1 MLQLFASFYF
11 NFKEKFMSTTQ
22 SKKSVALIGNQMN
35 VSKEWLDQVKI
46 LETGT
51 TEQKIALAGSDDLC
65 DSIQIALACDE
76 VLEVRLALS
85 ENPKLTE
92 LAGKI
97 LAGQRLSNELK
108 QITDEELLRILY
120 VQDDK
125 FVGRAVIAK
134 NGDIPESVK
143 LDIIDWECD
152 GGIILWLLNNGDN
165 LKKMSKAVQLRLIRQ
180 MSLVEQ
186 QIKGIKGGQYGN
198 NYWNFAQELSV
209 SFWRMDFVNMDK
221 ETQVAFAKA
230 FVQLYQDIQQSDE
243 CKNDRYKTGYDN
255 PTVTLL
261 QFANWTAGK
270 LKSHPNFNTTAKVIL
285 SQIA

>member
-1 MLQLFASFYF
+1 
-11 NFKEKFMSTTQ
+11 MSATQ

-92 LAGKI
+92 WAGKI
-97 LAGQRLSNELK
+97 LAGQRLSGGLEK
-108 QITDEELLRILY
+108 ITDEELLRILY
-120 VQDDK
+120 VQDNK
-125 FVGRAVIAK
+125 FVYRRLIAESA
-134 NGDIPESVK
+134 DIPESVK
-143 LDIIDWECD
+143 LDIIDWERD
-152 GGIILWLLNNGDN
+152 VETIVKSLLRDENF
-165 LKKMSKAVQLRLIRQ
+165 KKMSKAVQLRVIRL
-180 MSLVEQ
+180 MSLAEQ
-186 QIKGIKGGQYGN
+186 QAKGIKLGISDAEN
-198 NYWNFAQELSV
+198 HWFFADWIVVKGFVQTN
-209 SFWRMDFVNMDK
+209 FVNMDK

-230 FVQLYQDIQQSDE
+230 LVQLYQDIQQSDE

>member
-1 MLQLFASFYF
+1 
-11 NFKEKFMSTTQ
+11 MSTTQ
-22 SKKSVALIGNQMN
+22 PKKRVALISNQMN

-51 TEQKIALAGSDDLC
+51 TGQKIALAGSDKVL

-97 LAGQRLSNELK
+97 FAGQRLNSKLN

-120 VQDDK
+120 VQDGK
-125 FVGRAVIAK
+125 FVYRRYIARSD
-134 NGDIPESVK
+134 NIPESVK

-152 GGIILWLLNNGDN
+152 VDTIVNGLLSVENFE
-165 LKKMSKAVQLRLIRQ
+165 KMSKAVQLRVIRL
-180 MSLVEQ
+180 MSLAEQ
-186 QIKGIKGGQYGN
+186 QTKGIKLDGYGVKNHWVCAHRIVGG
-198 NYWNFAQELSV
+198 FAQTN
-209 SFWRMDFVNMDK
+209 FVNMDK

-230 FVQLYQDIQQSDE
+230 LVQLYQDIQQSDE
-243 CKNDRYKTGYDN
+243 CKNDRYKLYPNDSAG
-255 PTVTLL
+255 TLL
-261 QFANWTAGK
+261 QFADLTAGV

>member
-1 MLQLFASFYF
+1 
-11 NFKEKFMSTTQ
+11 MSTAQ
-22 SKKSVALIGNQMN
+22 PKKSVALIGNQMN

-51 TEQKIALAGSDDLC
+51 TEQKIALAGSDKVL

-92 LAGKI
+92 WAGHI
-97 LAGQRLSNELK
+97 LAGSWLGSELR
-108 QITDEELLRILY
+108 QIVDEELLRILY

-125 FVGRAVIAK
+125 FVKRGCIAD
-134 NGDIPESVK
+134 NANIPESVK

-152 GGIILWLLNNGDN
+152 VEMIVKSLLRDENF
-165 LKKMSKAVQLRLIRQ
+165 KKMSKAVQLRVIRL
-180 MSLVEQ
+180 MSLAEQ
-186 QIKGIKGGQYGN
+186 QAKGIKLEFLGVKNHWVFANWIVDGFVPT
-198 NYWNFAQELSV
+198 NFV
-209 SFWRMDFVNMDK
+209 SMDK

-230 FVQLYQDIQQSDE
+230 LVQLYQDIQQSDK
-243 CKNDRYKTGYDN
+243 CKNDQYKIRFDT
-255 PTVTLL
+255 TLTLL
-261 QFANWTAGK
+261 QFANWTARK
-270 LKSHPNFNTTAKVIL
+270 LKNHPNFNTTAKVIL